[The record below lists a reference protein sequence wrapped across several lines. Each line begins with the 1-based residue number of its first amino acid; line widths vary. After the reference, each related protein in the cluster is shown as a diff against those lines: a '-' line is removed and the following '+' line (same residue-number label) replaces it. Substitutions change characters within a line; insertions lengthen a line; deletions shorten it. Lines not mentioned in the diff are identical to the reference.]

1 MTVRQKPCPITA
13 PSRPQRGGG
22 DGDMTVNKN
31 PQGPVTRPGGCHSG
45 IFAVTGT
52 TNDCL

>member
-1 MTVRQKPCPITA
+1 MSDNSA
-13 PSRPQRGGG
+13 SRPQRGGG

-45 IFAVTGT
+45 IFYRDWY
-52 TNDCL
+52 NE